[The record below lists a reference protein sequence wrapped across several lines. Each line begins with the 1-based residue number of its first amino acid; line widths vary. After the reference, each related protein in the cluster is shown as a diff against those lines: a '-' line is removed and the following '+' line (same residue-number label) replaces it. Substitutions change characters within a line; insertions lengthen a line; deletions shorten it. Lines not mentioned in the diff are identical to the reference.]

1 MRLMVLGIDMMKRPK
16 KLFITFAIILAILLL
31 GRLSLPSLGN
41 FLVEEDEPQRSD
53 IIVVLMGSGP
63 DRMLGAVELYQAGY
77 TGEIVMVRNMVRGYD
92 LVVSKGVKIPH
103 DSEIAKEVAVQ
114 LGVPAEKVTILPGD
128 ALSTQDEAIEVR
140 KYLNRQKEIDSL
152 IIVTSKSHSGR
163 AKKIFV
169 KAMGSID
176 REIRVISCPTQ
187 YDDFNA
193 ERWWQS
199 REDLK
204 RGIQE
209 YMKLVN
215 FYLREQ
221 FEL

>member
-1 MRLMVLGIDMMKRPK
+1 MVLGIDMMKRPK

-92 LVVSKGVKIPH
+92 LVVSQGVKIPH
-103 DSEIAKEVAVQ
+103 DTDITKEVAVQ